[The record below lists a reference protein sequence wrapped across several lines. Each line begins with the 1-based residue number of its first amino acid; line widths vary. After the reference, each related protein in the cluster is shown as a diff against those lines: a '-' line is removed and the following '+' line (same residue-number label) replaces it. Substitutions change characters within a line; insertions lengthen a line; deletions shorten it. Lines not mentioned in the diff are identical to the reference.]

1 MTREFKERLEEIRW
15 TLAAPGAVFYGHVS
29 ESGHVS
35 QRVVDAKPDMEFMLS
50 AIDTLMN
57 YSDELEYALI
67 EGDER

>member
-1 MTREFKERLEEIRW
+1 MTRDFKERLEEIRW
-15 TLAAPGAVFYGHVS
+15 TLAAPGAVFYGHMS

-35 QRVVDAKPDMEFMLS
+35 QRVVDAKSDMEFMLS

-67 EGDER
+67 DRGE